1 MTLKPLCAFILV
13 SMPLAGL
20 HAAALDRSGQS
31 TAAFFQKGN
40 YAELGISGLMPKV
53 SGVDSAGNAVPE
65 MAEDY
70 EMLSGALKF
79 EVSPTSSFAILYDQ
93 PFGAA
98 AEYQG
103 QNNFVADNNNFSDAL
118 AVPNAAL
125 GITGHTTVE
134 VDSHNTTFLY
144 GYQPMQDVTLFGGPA
159 IQSISGEL
167 NLKGPAYSSLN
178 GYSAKLQQDNRLG
191 YVAGFAFEK
200 PEIALRL
207 AVTYRSEIEH
217 HLKTSEAIA
226 LPAAVLARLTGVT
239 AQLNGV
245 TAQLNG
251 VNEQLAGVNSN
262 LAQVNAGLT
271 QVEAALAAGPTGD
284 VLTGL
289 QAQQTTLLGQQ
300 SALQAG
306 QAQLTTG
313 QAQLQAGQGQLQA
326 GQAALAGQNAVI
338 SQLPSQSDSKT
349 QITTPQSVNID
360 FQTGIMADTLAFAN
374 VRWVNWESFAIKPEL
389 FAQVTGLQFPNG
401 LDVVNYSKDQWSAN
415 VGVGR
420 KLHPQLSGSVSVGWD
435 SGAGNPITTLGPTE
449 GYWNL
454 GLGAR
459 YSPVENVDV
468 SLGVK
473 YFWLGDAEA
482 KVSSGTLVG
491 NFENNDALAIGL
503 KMGYHF

>member
-40 YAELGISGLMPKV
+40 YAELGASGLMPKV
-53 SGVDSAGNAVPE
+53 GGVDSSGNVVPE
-65 MAEDY
+65 MAKDY
-70 EMLSGALKF
+70 EMYSAALKF
-79 EVSPTSSFAILYDQ
+79 EVSPESSFAIIYDQ

-98 AEYQG
+98 AEYTG
-103 QNNFVADNNNFSDAL
+103 QNNFTAENNAYSTTIPL
-118 AVPNAAL
+118 PSAVRAAI
-125 GITGHTTVE
+125 GVTGTTTVE

-167 NLKGPAYSSLN
+167 NLRGPAYDILN

-217 HLKTSEAIA
+217 HLKTSESLPLSVAAGVGLRGSLAASPNPALRPLAAAPIA
-226 LPAAVLARLTGVT
+226 LIQSTLRGALTLPTNTADDIRQLSGALLLASAT
-239 AQLNGV
+239 
-245 TAQLNG
+245 
-251 VNEQLAGVNSN
+251 QLA
-262 LAQVNAGLT
+262 
-271 QVEAALAAGPTGD
+271 P
-284 VLTGL
+284 
-289 QAQQTTLLGQQ
+289 QA
-300 SALQAG
+300 
-306 QAQLTTG
+306 
-313 QAQLQAGQGQLQA
+313 
-326 GQAALAGQNAVI
+326 
-338 SQLPSQSDSKT
+338 DSKT
-349 QITTPQSVNID
+349 DITTPQSVNID

-374 VRWVNWESFAIKPEL
+374 VRWVNWKSFAIKPAL
-389 FAQVTGLQFPNG
+389 FADATALRFPGG
-401 LDVVNYSKDQWSAN
+401 LDVVNYAKDQWSAN

-420 KLHPQLSGSVSVGWD
+420 KLNPQLSGSVSVGWD

-449 GYWNL
+449 GFWNV

-459 YSPVENVDV
+459 YSPVENVDL

-473 YFWLGDAEA
+473 YFWLGDSEA
-482 KVSSGTLVG
+482 KVSSGTVVG

-503 KMGYHF
+503 KAGYHF

>member
-103 QNNFVADNNNFSDAL
+103 QNNFTAENNAYSGL
-118 AVPNAAL
+118 IPLPSAVRAAL
-125 GITGHTTVE
+125 GVTGTTTVE

-144 GYQPMQDVTLFGGPA
+144 GYQPIQDVTLFGGPA

-167 NLKGPAYSSLN
+167 NLRGPAYDILN

-217 HLKTSEAIA
+217 HLKTSEALA
-226 LPAAVLARLTGVT
+226 LPTAAFAALQATPF
-239 AQLNGV
+239 
-245 TAQLNG
+245 
-251 VNEQLAGVNSN
+251 AGQTPSMVATNAAAS
-262 LAQVNAGLT
+262 LSQVNAGLT
-271 QVEAALAAGPTGD
+271 QIGAGLGQVNTGIQQVGQDLAQDPTNAT
-284 VLTGL
+284 LLAQQAQLQTQLATL
-289 QAQQTTLLGQQ
+289 QAQQTSLQETRVSLGGAQTL
-300 SALQAG
+300 AAA
-306 QAQLTTG
+306 AQLPT
-313 QAQLQAGQGQLQA
+313 QA
-326 GQAALAGQNAVI
+326 
-338 SQLPSQSDSKT
+338 DSKT
-349 QITTPQSVNID
+349 DITTPQSVNID

-374 VRWVNWESFAIKPEL
+374 VRWVNWASFAIKPSL
-389 FAQVTGLQFPNG
+389 FSNATALRFPGG
-401 LDVVNYSKDQWSAN
+401 LDVVNYAKDQWSAN

-482 KVSSGTLVG
+482 KISSGTLVG

>member
-1 MTLKPLCAFILV
+1 MTLKPLCAFMMV

-40 YAELGISGLMPKV
+40 YAELGASGLMPKV
-53 SGVDSAGNAVPE
+53 SGTDSSGNAVPE

-70 EMLSGALKF
+70 EMYSAALKF
-79 EVSPTSSFAILYDQ
+79 EVSPESSFAILYDQ

-103 QNNFVADNNNFSDAL
+103 QNRFVAETNNFSDQL
-118 AVPNAAL
+118 AVRNSAI
-125 GITGHTTVE
+125 GVTGRTTVE
-134 VDSHNTTFLY
+134 VDSHNATFLY
-144 GYQPMQDVTLFGGPA
+144 GYQPIPDVTLFGGPA

-167 NLKGPAYSSLN
+167 NLRGPAYSSLN
-178 GYSAKLQQDNRLG
+178 GYTAKLQQDNRLG

-217 HLKTSEAIA
+217 RLKTSEAIA

-239 AQLNGV
+239 NQLNGV
-245 TAQLNG
+245 TAQLNTVTG
-251 VNEQLAGVNSN
+251 QLTQVNGG
-262 LAQVNAGLT
+262 LAQVNGGLAQVRAGLT
-271 QVEAALAAGPTGD
+271 ADPTNAALLAQQTALVT
-284 VLTGL
+284 
-289 QAQQTTLLGQQ
+289 QQTTLLGQQ
-300 SALQAG
+300 
-306 QAQLTTG
+306 AQLV
-313 QAQLQAGQGQLQA
+313 AGQGQLQA
-326 GQAALAGQNAVI
+326 GQTQLQAGQALLAGQNAVV
-338 SQLPSQSDSKT
+338 SQLPSQSSGKT
-349 QITTPQSVNID
+349 EITTPQSVNID

-389 FAQVTGLQFPNG
+389 FAKVTGLQFAGG
-401 LDVVNYSKDQWSAN
+401 LDVVNYAKDQWSAN

-435 SGAGNPITTLGPTE
+435 SGAGNPVTTLGPTE
-449 GYWNL
+449 GFWNV

-459 YSPVENVDV
+459 YSPVENVDL
-468 SLGVK
+468 SLGVR
-473 YFWLGDAEA
+473 YLFLGDAEA
-482 KVSSGTLVG
+482 KVSSGTIVG
-491 NFENNDALAIGL
+491 NFENNDALAVGL